1 MDIQF
6 YGANCL
12 AITHKST
19 KIIVDDNLESLGK
32 KSVIKPGD
40 VALYTSDKPESSPA
54 RLVFNGPGEYEVGDV
69 SIVAIDATP
78 FMNDDSGKM
87 VTMYK
92 LATNEL
98 SILVTGHIL
107 GDLSGSQLERIGQV
121 DVLFVPVGN
130 GGYTLDPIG
139 ALKLIKDIEPKIVVP
154 THYKEAGLKYPV
166 GQTDLETA
174 IKELAMEPKE
184 RVIKLKIKPAELTE
198 MTQLVVLESI

>member
-1 MDIQF
+1 MDVQF

-12 AITHKST
+12 SVTHKST
-19 KIIVDDNLESLGK
+19 KIIIDDNLADLGK
-32 KSVIKPGD
+32 KSVLKADDI
-40 VALYTSDKPESSPA
+40 ALFTANRPADCHA
-54 RLVFNGPGEYEVGDV
+54 RLVFDGPGEYEVGDV
-69 SIVAIDATP
+69 SIVGIDAKP

-92 LATNEL
+92 LVTSEL

-107 GDLSGSQLERIGQV
+107 GELTPSQLERIGQV
-121 DVLFVPVGN
+121 DILFVPVGN

-154 THYKEAGLKYPV
+154 THYKESGLTYPV
-166 GQTDLETA
+166 PQTDLESA

-184 RVIKLKIKPAELTE
+184 RVTKLKIKPAELTE
-198 MTQLVVLESI
+198 ITQLVVLESI